1 MTTLTV
7 KNVSTVYS
15 AKKSYEKKSHIA
27 FPDLK
32 NSTYIVKS
40 DSIFLLGVPNAN
52 KKD

>member
-1 MTTLTV
+1 MFQPFIRLKKV
-7 KNVSTVYS
+7 MKK
-15 AKKSYEKKSHIA
+15 KKSQIA

>member
-1 MTTLTV
+1 MK
-7 KNVSTVYS
+7 KN
-15 AKKSYEKKSHIA
+15 HIPIA